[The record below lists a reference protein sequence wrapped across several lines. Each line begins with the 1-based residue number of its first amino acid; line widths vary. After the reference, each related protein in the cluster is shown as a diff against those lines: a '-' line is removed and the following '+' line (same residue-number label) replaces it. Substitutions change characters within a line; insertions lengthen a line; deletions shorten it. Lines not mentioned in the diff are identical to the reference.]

1 MAFSDLERVRP
12 VEHWHVYTGR
22 VTGQKKRGIF
32 AIFGISTK
40 LFSASKQF

>member
-1 MAFSDLERVRP
+1 MAFSDLE
-12 VEHWHVYTGR
+12 HWHVYIGR
-22 VTGQKKRGIF
+22 VKGRKKEVFF